1 MLEGA
6 DELIDIGADHAL
18 LCAHAVLLG
27 KAGHATAADISAAS
41 LEKAHAFD
49 DTAALEGKLSL
60 IVSDG
65 FDNVPLPL
73 SSFSVV
79 IAGMGGE
86 LIAKILAAGIDKA
99 KKADRIA
106 MQPMGGAKELRTYL
120 YANGFCIDNERI
132 IKEGGRYYQL
142 IAAHY
147 DGNIRSMPSDALLE
161 FGEVAFSKRE
171 TELKGLLE
179 RVCAVRKRK
188 LIRARENGSE
198 PAELIKELDEAE
210 MLLKQW

>member
-1 MLEGA
+1 MLDAA
-6 DELIDIGADHAL
+6 DEIIDIGADHAI
-18 LCAHAVLLG
+18 LCAHAVLCG

-49 DTAALEGKLSL
+49 DTAALEGKISL
-60 IVSDG
+60 VVSDG
-65 FDNVPLPL
+65 FDRVPLPQ
-73 SSFSVV
+73 SSFNVV

-99 KKADRIA
+99 KQAKGIA
-106 MQPMGGAKELRTYL
+106 MQPMGGARELRAYL

-132 IKEGGRYYQL
+132 IKEGGRYYQ
-142 IAAHY
+142 IITAHY
-147 DGNIRSMPSDALLE
+147 DGDIRPMPSNALLE
-161 FGEVAFSKRE
+161 FGVVVFSKRE

-198 PAELIKELDEAE
+198 PKELIEELNEAQA
-210 MLLKQW
+210 LLERW